1 MENFCCTK
9 CGSVNV
15 FIDDR
20 GNQKALMCNDCQSWI
35 KWISKKSLPFAKKFI
50 EENKQNSNKNE
61 WEEISNICQN
71 AVDKKGLDKEQV
83 KNITDNIFEEVKN
96 EKEEIHKPD
105 FYDFMG
111 LVKDILAQV
120 DDNNLDTTATRMK
133 DTIDDLVT
141 MEKRYAKVGLRVRK
155 TFDEIVYDDKER

>member
-9 CGSVNV
+9 CGSIDV

-50 EENKQNSNKNE
+50 EENKQNSENE
-61 WEEISNICQN
+61 NI
-71 AVDKKGLDKEQV
+71 
-83 KNITDNIFEEVKN
+83 IEEVRN
-96 EKEEIHKPD
+96 EKEKIHKPD

-111 LVKDILAQV
+111 MVKDILAQV

-133 DTIDDLVT
+133 DTIDDLVI

>member
-50 EENKQNSNKNE
+50 EENKQGNKV
-61 WEEISNICQN
+61 S
-71 AVDKKGLDKEQV
+71 DKELGDWL
-83 KNITDNIFEEVKN
+83 DNLGNE

-111 LVKDILAQV
+111 LVKDILAQI
-120 DDNNLDTTATRMK
+120 DDENLDVTATRMK

-141 MEKRYAKVGLRVRK
+141 MEKLASQRGLRVRK
-155 TFDEIVYDDKER
+155 TFDEIVQGK